1 MFIFEGFVNIIL
13 PLITNFGMQY
23 VSEEFSIIFKTL
35 FSNYYFKIIIF
46 FCVFFSLTKNK
57 YISFGLTVIVVVLF
71 LTLYNKDSQYFILD
85 EPFVTEVE
93 ILNAKKVLE
102 KANSEREKKYDKK
115 AAEFEKNVCNYG
127 AV

>member
-1 MFIFEGFVNIIL
+1 M
-13 PLITNFGMQY
+13 
-23 VSEEFSIIFKTL
+23 
-35 FSNYYFKIIIF
+35 
-46 FCVFFSLTKNK
+46 FFSLTKNK

-85 EPFVTEVE
+85 EPLVTEVE

-127 AV
+127 AVWWYTVYVVELVVFVMFPTEFSLITVSL